1 MKRENAAEIGAI
13 VFAILVVLVIL
24 AFVPLVSIL
33 AINIVF
39 DTEVE
44 YSFTNWF
51 WMLVLLLTFGNYR
64 FRG

>member
-13 VFAILVVLVIL
+13 VFALTVVVGIL
-24 AFVPLVSIL
+24 AFVPLVTIL

-64 FRG
+64 FRR